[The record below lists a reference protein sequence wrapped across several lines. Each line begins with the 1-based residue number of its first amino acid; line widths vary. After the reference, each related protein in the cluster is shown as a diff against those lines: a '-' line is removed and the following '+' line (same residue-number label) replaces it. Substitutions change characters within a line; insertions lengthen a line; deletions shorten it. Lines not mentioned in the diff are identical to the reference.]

1 MCHTPSNLRLPA
13 ARGTGCP
20 RRHAGRTVLPEVP
33 VCPARRGEVQEDIIH
48 HDIVDHIAV
57 HAGVTGMSVLW
68 IGNEVIYG
76 QETLVWKYLALETGC
91 GHSGAG
97 RFWRLFIGFQ

>member
-1 MCHTPSNLRLPA
+1 
-13 ARGTGCP
+13 
-20 RRHAGRTVLPEVP
+20 
-33 VCPARRGEVQEDIIH
+33 
-48 HDIVDHIAV
+48 VDHIAV